1 MGYKKLTA
9 KVKAQC
15 IKDVLENNMKV
26 KEVAKKYKIG
36 HSTVGAF
43 ITKYRKDGNKIMM
56 DKNESS
62 TNNESSS
69 ITPNQA
75 DLQIY
80 KNKIKLLEKEKQI
93 LKQTIAILMKED

>member
-1 MGYKKLTA
+1 MGYNKLTA

-26 KEVAKKYKIG
+26 QEVAKKYKIG
-36 HSTVGAF
+36 NSTVGAL
-43 ITKYRKDGNKIMM
+43 ITKYRKDGNKITM

-62 TNNESSS
+62 TNSKLSS

-75 DLQIY
+75 DLQVY
-80 KNKIKLLEKEKQI
+80 KNKIKLLENEKKI